1 MVLSTIYFDHY
12 HFVHPSLDY
21 FQAIVHMIAG
31 DTWVGYNEFEQAGNS
46 SAPGIFFD
54 EIFSSDAITE
64 VGSTY

>member
-1 MVLSTIYFDHY
+1 ML
-12 HFVHPSLDY
+12 
-21 FQAIVHMIAG
+21 AG
-31 DTWVGYNEFEQAGNS
+31 DTWVGYYEFEQAGNS